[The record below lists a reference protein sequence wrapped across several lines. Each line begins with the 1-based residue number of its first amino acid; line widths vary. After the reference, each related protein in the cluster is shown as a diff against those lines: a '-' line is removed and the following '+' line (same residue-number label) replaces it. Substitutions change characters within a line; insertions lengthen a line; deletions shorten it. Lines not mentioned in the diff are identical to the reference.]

1 MRTNGQRS
9 PEEIQAD
16 IERTRANLDETLTA
30 IEHKLNPSQ
39 LFDQGVDYLRH
50 SGAREYVSNLG
61 ESAKQEPI
69 PLALVGIGLA
79 WLMLSNGRSTTSATH
94 VTSEDLAAH
103 ARSAAGSARSA
114 AESVSDSVR
123 GTVDSVRG
131 TMASMRDS
139 ASRTSHRLS
148 DATHRIGQTASA
160 ARERASQMSASARHQ
175 AERMRHGY
183 ARVVNEH
190 PLALGAIGLAVG
202 AVLAATA
209 PRTRNEDRLMG
220 EASRRA
226 KDNVREA
233 GKEQFER
240 AASSLETHT
249 EPHERDEHT
258 KASTTPATG
267 SVPPATGAGPARSP
281 SGGISSPPPPDRSM
295 H

>member
-1 MRTNGQRS
+1 MRTNGHRS

-16 IERTRANLDETLTA
+16 IERTRANLDQTLTA
-30 IEHKLNPSQ
+30 IEHKLNPSE

-79 WLMLSNGRSTTSATH
+79 WLMLSNGRSTTSASH
-94 VTSEDLAAH
+94 VTSEDLATH
-103 ARSAAGSARSA
+103 AKSAAGS
-114 AESVSDSVR
+114 VS
-123 GTVDSVRG
+123 DSVRG

-148 DATHRIGQTASA
+148 DATHRIGQTAST

-183 ARVVNEH
+183 DRVVNEH

-249 EPHERDEHT
+249 ERQEHDEHT
-258 KASTTPATG
+258 KASTTTATG
-267 SVPPATGAGPARSP
+267 SVPPATGTGTARSP
-281 SGGISSPPPPDRSM
+281 SSGISSPPPPDRSM

>member
-1 MRTNGQRS
+1 MKTNGHRS
-9 PEEIQAD
+9 PDEIQAD

-30 IEHKLNPSQ
+30 IEYKLNPSQ

-79 WLMLSNGRSTTSATH
+79 WLMLSNGRSTTSTTH
-94 VTSEDLAAH
+94 LTSEDLAT
-103 ARSAAGSARSA
+103 RTKSAAGT
-114 AESVSDSVR
+114 VS
-123 GTVDSVRG
+123 DSVRG

-139 ASRTSHRLS
+139 ASRTSDRIS

-183 ARVVNEH
+183 ERVVNEH
-190 PLALGAIGLAVG
+190 PLALGAVGLAVG
-202 AVLAATA
+202 AILAATA
-209 PRTRNEDRLMG
+209 PRTRHEDRLMG

-249 EPHERDEHT
+249 ERHERDEHT
-258 KASTTPATG
+258 KASTTTPTG
-267 SVPPATGAGPARSP
+267 SVSPATGAGTARSP
-281 SGGISSPPPPDRSM
+281 SSGVSSPPPPDRSM